1 MTRNQDKSTISC
13 HSEIKEN
20 SIYAIREIP
29 DSRRDAV
36 GEYGQ
41 IIKTTILPADLGTIL
56 DPEDYSSAPVPKIP
70 ER

>member
-1 MTRNQDKSTISC
+1 MQFRNKRKFNLCYMGNTW
-13 HSEIKEN
+13 
-20 SIYAIREIP
+20 
-29 DSRRDAV
+29 DAV

-41 IIKTTILPADLGTIL
+41 ITKTTILLADLGTIL

>member
-1 MTRNQDKSTISC
+1 MGNTW
-13 HSEIKEN
+13 
-20 SIYAIREIP
+20 
-29 DSRRDAV
+29 DAV

-41 IIKTTILPADLGTIL
+41 ITKTTILPADLGTIL